1 MIERPWRVCARLND
15 EERKRI
21 LEQAETSRLTVSEF
35 IRRRALGKQI
45 VPKSDLRILNELRR
59 LGGLL
64 KHIHLETRGA
74 YSEDTRDAIRALENY
89 ARQLRKDIEENRNAQ
104 EKEQNALKS
113 AEI

>member
-1 MIERPWRVCARLND
+1 MIERPWRICARLND
-15 EERKRI
+15 EERKQI
-21 LEQAETSRLTVSEF
+21 LAQAETSRLTVSEF

-64 KHIHLETRGA
+64 KHIHLETRGS
-74 YSEDTRDAIRALENY
+74 YSEDTRNAIRTLDNY

-104 EKEQNALKS
+104 AKEQNELNG